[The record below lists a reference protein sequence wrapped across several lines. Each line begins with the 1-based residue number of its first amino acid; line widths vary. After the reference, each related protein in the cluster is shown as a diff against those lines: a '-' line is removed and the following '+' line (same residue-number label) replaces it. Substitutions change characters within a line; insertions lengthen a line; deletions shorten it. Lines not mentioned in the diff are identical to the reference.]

1 MRLSCQ
7 AFNIC
12 CAVQP
17 GKGKSEAV
25 EGVTPNF
32 PCSPSLTYCYW
43 ENEDNLAFFTDLKQI
58 FHSLIWGGGCI
69 ALHMSL

>member
-17 GKGKSEAV
+17 AKGTSEAV
-25 EGVTPNF
+25 EGVSPPF
-32 PCSPSLTYCYW
+32 PCLSSHILLLGEWRYFG
-43 ENEDNLAFFTDLKQI
+43 FFTDLKQI
-58 FHSLIWGGGCI
+58 FPRLLWAGGCI
-69 ALHMSL
+69 GLHISF